1 MTAGVT
7 LRRMRLPDVPAV
19 HRIEQV
25 SYSVPWS
32 EPTFRGL
39 LQRADAELLV
49 AELDGQ
55 LAGYAVFWQVL
66 DQGELGNVAVDP
78 AHRRRGL
85 ARRLVAAVMERAG
98 ERGVR
103 ELFLEVRPSN
113 TGARQLYESF
123 GFVSVGQRR
132 NYYQQPVEDAVVM
145 RVFLPQGQDLTG
157 ATAPAG
163 RGDHATAERGDP
175 AAARPEDAPAE

>member
-19 HRIEQV
+19 HRIERL

-39 LQRADAELLV
+39 LERADAELLV

-78 AHRRRGL
+78 AHRRQGL
-85 ARRLVAAVMERAG
+85 ARRLVGAVMERAG

-123 GFVSVGQRR
+123 GFERVGQRR
-132 NYYQQPVEDAVVM
+132 NYYQEPVEDAVVM

-163 RGDHATAERGDP
+163 PGDATAGRQPE
-175 AAARPEDAPAE
+175 AARSGDSPAE